1 MQSDMTDPIS
11 FREEV
16 APQNEEL
23 NSQEEL
29 SNQETASFSPS
40 PELTTLEPQN
50 QTFILIT
57 DDEIVDLKS
66 NLLLPS
72 GLRAYNT
79 GDTTYV
85 EYKEV
90 QLTPIPELT
99 TGQMEIIH

>member
-29 SNQETASFSPS
+29 SNQETASSSPS

-57 DDEIVDLKS
+57 DDEVVDLKS

-90 QLTPIPELT
+90 QLTPTPELT